1 PHICAPG
8 ATTISSTNSYYIDS
22 YNVPTSAL
30 QAKLEENNRNNYWH
44 QQVGTSMATPA
55 VAGAIALWLE
65 ADPTLT
71 IDEVKEI
78 AITTAVSDSYVAAG
92 DPVQWGAGKFDAY
105 AGLKEVIRRAG
116 IESTIIDN
124 TRLMIAEK
132 GSKQYEIFLG
142 NASKMNV
149 TIYNVAGQPVLQQS
163 CEGDQILV
171 DASNLNVGV
180 YIVTVN
186 GQHNQRILVK

>member
-1 PHICAPG
+1 
-8 ATTISSTNSYYIDS
+8 
-22 YNVPTSAL
+22 
-30 QAKLEENNRNNYWH
+30 
-44 QQVGTSMATPA
+44 MATPA